1 MRLNL
6 LSKLLAINILLIAFV
21 ISALWLAIDY
31 LAAGYFV
38 NLMEKY
44 NISPVASNEMFLGAV
59 HRYLLWSSVAA
70 LLLGLGLSFILTRR
84 VLGPLMGMM
93 NVASEIAGGDY
104 SGRVP
109 IQSKDEI
116 GELAAVFNRMA
127 ESLAEIEMLR
137 KRMVI
142 DVAHELRTPLTN
154 IRGYLEALVDGVVS
168 PTPETLQLL
177 QNETLRLTSLVDAV
191 MQLARAEGAKQGLS
205 VAPVPLVA
213 LIEQAMEP
221 FEQRF
226 IERTVRVL
234 TDFEDPP
241 VTVLADSRRIS
252 RVIGNILQ
260 NAVQYTPSGGSV
272 RISTEKIPGEIRVT
286 FANSGAE
293 LDPVDVPFIF
303 ERFYRGEKS
312 RSRDRGGAG
321 IGLAIVK
328 ELVEAHHGR
337 VGVETTPG
345 ETLFWFTLPL

>member
-6 LSKLLAINILLIAFV
+6 LSKLLAINILLIGFV

-44 NISPVASNEMFLGAV
+44 NISPVASNEMFLGAI
-59 HRYLLWSSVAA
+59 HRYLLWSSLAA
-70 LLLGLGLSFILTRR
+70 VLLGLGLSFILTRR

-93 NVASEIAGGDY
+93 NVASGIAGGDY

-109 IQSKDEI
+109 IQSRDEI

-154 IRGYLEALVDGVVS
+154 IRGYLEALVDGVIPPS
-168 PTPETLQLL
+168 PETLQLL
-177 QNETLRLTSLVDAV
+177 HTETLRLTSLVGAV
-191 MQLARAEGAKQGLS
+191 MQLARAEGVKQGLS
-205 VAPVPLVA
+205 VTPTSLVE

-221 FEQRF
+221 FAQRF
-226 IERTVRVL
+226 SDGKVRVL
-234 TDFEDPP
+234 TDFEDPA
-241 VTVLADSRRIS
+241 VTVQTDSRRIS
-252 RVIGNILQ
+252 QVIGNILQ
-260 NAVQYTPSGGSV
+260 NAVQYTPQGGYV
-272 RISTEKIPGEIRVT
+272 RISTEQLPGEIRVT

-293 LDPVDVPFIF
+293 LDPADLPFIF

-337 VGVETTPG
+337 VGAETSPG
-345 ETLFWFTLPL
+345 ETRFWFTLPL